1 MFRLQE
7 PWGWLCTPTA
17 REILEILEIL
27 GSKGCSQCRFRFEES
42 DNRQFLVLWGLEGMK
57 PFPIFSIGDEQPTS
71 ELDSGIQVSIC
82 SDSF

>member
-1 MFRLQE
+1 VVSVGITVLHIK
-7 PWGWLCTPTA
+7 PA
-17 REILEILEIL
+17 L
-27 GSKGCSQCRFRFEES
+27 GPVGKQRSPGAVLSFEES
-42 DNRQFLVLWGLEGMK
+42 DNKQFLVLWGLEGMK